1 MISDRAF
8 CCLYQVSEHNICPLI
23 VSGKGAT
30 SDAME
35 VGYFCNSTPMVNL
48 TYFHSVSQPPYS
60 PSPTFLLDQTEFTG
74 LLPHLLFLF
83 FFIPSHFMTYCQCIS
98 LTIRFPSF
106 SKISSVRS
114 SRSEFSTSLLPFPAA
129 HIDLNH
135 IRLMHVCLIYSR

>member
-48 TYFHSVSQPPYS
+48 TYFHSVSWPPYS
-60 PSPTFLLDQTEFTG
+60 PSPTFLLDLTNFTG
-74 LLPHLLFLF
+74 LLPFLLFLF
-83 FFIPSHFMTYCQCIS
+83 SLHSIPFHDLVLVYVLDDFG
-98 LTIRFPSF
+98 FPPSP
-106 SKISSVRS
+106 RY
-114 SRSEFSTSLLPFPAA
+114 LLPAPHALISR
-129 HIDLNH
+129 HL
-135 IRLMHVCLIYSR
+135 CLSFLLLILT